1 MGKNDELARQKAD
14 QEIKKEMDKIE
25 KKFEK
30 RKKNESE
37 LISIED
43 IKPGLDKMIKD
54 LADKWDETLQ
64 SAIEDLCKG
73 KTEEEKEKNN
83 DCFQK

>member
-1 MGKNDELARQKAD
+1 MSEHKFDSEHFNEVMEKMNREINEFRENFLKDKTPEEQEQIKMEWEKNDELARQKAD

-37 LISIED
+37 
-43 IKPGLDKMIKD
+43 
-54 LADKWDETLQ
+54 
-64 SAIEDLCKG
+64 
-73 KTEEEKEKNN
+73 
-83 DCFQK
+83 